1 MGNVVNIALWIA
13 TYYVLA
19 KGLGFGPIPF
29 V

>member
-1 MGNVVNIALWIA
+1 MGNAVNIVLWIA
-13 TYYVLA
+13 TYYVFA